1 MQFDLKVYRTEGG
14 ISCLRSSAHDAQ
26 SARDQAERQGYAV
39 LSAHAVRTGPFG
51 GGLRARFDV
60 PLFGQELLALMEA
73 GMGLVEALSLLAER
87 ARHAE
92 VKQVLSHVLS
102 LVSQGQPFSRSLEG
116 NSDVFPVLFV
126 ASVRASE
133 KTGDLV
139 EGVKRY
145 LTYHGQVNALRGK
158 VIAASIYP
166 ALLLAVGG
174 LVVLFL
180 MVYVVPRFSQVY
192 AGLGEERLPFL
203 SLWLMR
209 WGQLASE
216 FAMPLVI
223 VAAGMVAAGVYL
235 VRMAFVRAWLER
247 WLWRIPG
254 VGAQLQIYQ
263 LARFTRTVAM
273 LLKGGIPLVSALD
286 MTDALLR
293 QPVLKAGLMAARKA
307 LREGRSLAETFREQ
321 GLATEVGVRLL
332 VVGERGGE
340 LGETMER
347 IAAFYDD
354 ETARY
359 VEWFTKLFEPVLM
372 VFMGLLIGGI
382 VILMYLPIFQ
392 LASSIQ

>member
-1 MQFDLKVYRTEGG
+1 MQFDLKVYRADGG
-14 ISCLRSSAHDAQ
+14 VSRLRSAANDAQ
-26 SARDQAERQGYAV
+26 SARDQAERQGYGV
-39 LSAHAVRTGPFG
+39 LSVHLVRNVWFSG
-51 GGLRARFDV
+51 GSRVRFDV

-73 GMGLVEALSLLAER
+73 GMGLVEALTLLAER
-87 ARHAE
+87 ARQAE
-92 VKQVLSHVLS
+92 AKQVLSHVLS
-102 LVSQGQPFSRSLEG
+102 LVAQGQLFSFALEV
-116 NSDVFPVLFV
+116 SPDVFPVLLV

-139 EGVKRY
+139 EGINRY
-145 LTYHGQVNALRGK
+145 LTYHRQVNALRAK
-158 VIAASIYP
+158 VISASIYP

-180 MVYVVPRFSQVY
+180 MVYVVPRFSHVY
-192 AGLGEERLPFL
+192 AGLGEDRLPFL
-203 SLWLMR
+203 SLLLMR

-216 FAMPLVI
+216 FAIPLMLGSFGA
-223 VAAGMVAAGVYL
+223 VAAVVYL
-235 VRMAFVRAWLER
+235 VRMASVRAWLER
-247 WLWRIPG
+247 WLWRIPRLG
-254 VGAQLQIYQ
+254 VQLQVYQ

-293 QPVLKAGLMAARKA
+293 QPVLKAGLVAARQA

-321 GLATEVGVRLL
+321 GLATEVGIRLL
-332 VVGERGGE
+332 VVGERSGE

-347 IAAFYDD
+347 IAAFYDE
-354 ETARY
+354 ETARH